1 VTAAPRLVVAG
12 QCPTCGAPLDFG
24 EGATTARCG
33 HCGSRLLLTGRGRVL
48 AFHVAPRLD
57 ERGVLAIARGLA
69 PTVADARLYFL
80 PYYRFTAEEF
90 RWVIPAAAGG
100 EEQPPDLERSGL
112 DLEERHV
119 ERNFLAC
126 AWDGLGLYSL
136 GVRPGTLRLSLFR
149 HETVAPLG
157 RVVAAETAPDAAL
170 AHALRAADTSRVVHR
185 AVLGGLLSL
194 VYYPYWVAT
203 LAGAGPERLA
213 IVDAVGGTVATAEAS
228 PALRDRLER
237 REEASRAT
245 VEFRP
250 LVCPNCGWDLP
261 PDGTL
266 VVFFCPTCARAWQVS
281 AERLEPVPAHLVAT
295 PAACTSV
302 IHLPVWRVDVAA
314 PRALAGPLLVPAFR
328 YRGLRLLVALAT
340 RLTRARADLPPA
352 DAAARDAGPIAG
364 AHLDR
369 GDALAL
375 ARVVAFG
382 LDPRRAAEVE
392 PGDVSL
398 VWLPFETAGGALREP
413 RTGFALPATGLV
425 RDAAA

>member
-1 VTAAPRLVVAG
+1 VTPAPRLVIAAE
-12 QCPTCGAPLDFG
+12 CPTCGAPLDFG

-48 AFHVAPRLD
+48 AFHVRPRLD
-57 ERGVLAIARGLA
+57 ERDVLAIARGVA
-69 PTVADARLYFL
+69 PTVGDARLYFL

-90 RWVIPAAAGG
+90 RWVIPDAVGG
-100 EEQPPDLERSGL
+100 DAQPPDLERSGL

-136 GVRPGTLRLSLFR
+136 GVRPDALRLSLFR
-149 HETVAPLG
+149 EERVARLG

-170 AHALRAADTSRVVHR
+170 AHALRAADASRVVHR
-185 AVLGGLLSL
+185 AVVGGLLSL

-203 LAGAGPERLA
+203 APERLA
-213 IVDAVGGTVATAEAS
+213 IIDAVAGTVASADAS
-228 PALRDRLER
+228 PSVRDRLER
-237 REEASRAT
+237 REEAGRDT
-245 VEFRP
+245 VGFRP

-266 VVFFCPTCARAWQVS
+266 VVFFCASCGRAWEVS
-281 AERLEPVPAHLVAT
+281 AERLEPVPARLVAT
-295 PAACTSV
+295 PAPGANV

-314 PRALAGPLLVPAFR
+314 PDAAPLLVPAFR
-328 YRGLRLLVALAT
+328 YRGLRLLVALAA
-340 RLTRARADLPPA
+340 RLTRARPALPPA
-352 DAAARDAGPIAG
+352 DADGRDARSIAG
-364 AHLDR
+364 GHLDR
-369 GDALAL
+369 TDARAL
-375 ARVVAFG
+375 ARVVAFA
-382 LDPRRAAEVE
+382 LDPGRAATLE
-392 PGDVSL
+392 PGDASL
-398 VWLPFETAGGALREP
+398 VWLPFEMSGGALREP

>member
-1 VTAAPRLVVAG
+1 MIPAPRLVVAAE
-12 QCPTCGAPLDFG
+12 CPTCGAPLDFG

-48 AFHVAPRLD
+48 AFHVPPRLD

-69 PTVADARLYFL
+69 PTVSDARLYFL

-90 RWVIPAAAGG
+90 RWVIPDASAA
-100 EEQPPDLERSGL
+100 EQPPDLEGSGL

-136 GVRPGTLRLSLFR
+136 GVRPGALRLSLFR
-149 HETVAPLG
+149 QETVAPLG
-157 RVVAAETAPDAAL
+157 RVVSAETAPDAAL
-170 AHALRAADTSRVVHR
+170 AHALRTADTGRVVHR

-203 LAGAGPERLA
+203 LAGGGPERLA
-213 IVDAVGGTVATAEAS
+213 IVDAVGGTVATAGAS

-237 REEASRAT
+237 REEAGRDT

-266 VVFFCPTCARAWQVS
+266 VVFFCPTCARAWEVS
-281 AERLEPVPAHLVAT
+281 AERLEPVPAHLVAL
-295 PAACTSV
+295 PSPRPDV

-314 PRALAGPLLVPAFR
+314 PGGPATPLLVPAFR

-340 RLTRARADLPPA
+340 RLTRARPALPPA
-352 DAAARDAGPIAG
+352 DAEVRDAKSIAG

-369 GDALAL
+369 ADALAL

-382 LDPRRAAEVE
+382 LDPGRAAELQ
-392 PGDVSL
+392 PRDASL

>member
-1 VTAAPRLVVAG
+1 VIPSPRLVVAAE
-12 QCPTCGAPLDFG
+12 CPTCGAPLDFG

-48 AFHVAPRLD
+48 AFHLAPRVD
-57 ERGVLAIARGLA
+57 EPGALAIAGALA

-80 PYYRFTAEEF
+80 PYYRFTADEF
-90 RWVIPAAAGG
+90 RWVIPDTAGDDQ
-100 EEQPPDLERSGL
+100 EPPDLERSGL

-149 HETVAPLG
+149 HESVAPFG
-157 RVVAAETAPDAAL
+157 RIVAAETAPDAAL
-170 AHALRAADTSRVVHR
+170 AHALRAADASRVVHR
-185 AVLGGLLSL
+185 AVVGGLLSL
-194 VYYPYWVAT
+194 VYHPYWVAT
-203 LAGAGPERLA
+203 LAGGGPERLA
-213 IVDAVGGTVATAEAS
+213 IIDAVGGTVATAEAS
-228 PALRDRLER
+228 PSVRDRLER
-237 REEASRAT
+237 REEACRDT

-266 VVFFCPTCARAWQVS
+266 VVFFCLTCARAWEVS
-281 AERLEPVPAHLVAT
+281 AEGLEPVPAHLVAT
-295 PAACTSV
+295 PAPGTDV

-314 PRALAGPLLVPAFR
+314 RGGPATPLLVPAFR

-340 RLTRARADLPPA
+340 RLTRARPDLPFA
-352 DAAARDAGPIAG
+352 DVQDAKSIGG

-369 GDALAL
+369 ADALAL
-375 ARVVAFG
+375 ARVVALG
-382 LDPRRAAEVE
+382 VDPRHAAELE
-392 PGDVSL
+392 PGDGSL
-398 VWLPFETAGGALREP
+398 LWLPFEMAGGALREP

>member
-1 VTAAPRLVVAG
+1 VTPAPRLVVAAE
-12 QCPTCGAPLDFG
+12 CPTCGAPLDFG

-48 AFHVAPRLD
+48 AFHVPPRLD
-57 ERGVLAIARGLA
+57 ERGMLAIARGLA

-90 RWVIPAAAGG
+90 RWVIPAAGG
-100 EEQPPDLERSGL
+100 DEQPPDLERSGL

-136 GVRPGTLRLSLFR
+136 GVRPGALRLSLFR
-149 HETVAPLG
+149 QETVAPLG

-170 AHALRAADTSRVVHR
+170 AHALRAADAGRVVHR

-203 LAGAGPERLA
+203 LAGGGPERLA
-213 IVDAVGGTVATAEAS
+213 IVDAVGGTVATAGAS
-228 PALRDRLER
+228 PAVRDRLER
-237 REEASRAT
+237 REEACRDT

-266 VVFFCPTCARAWQVS
+266 VVFFCPTCARAWEVS
-281 AERLEPVPAHLVAT
+281 AERLEPVRAHLVAT
-295 PAACTSV
+295 PTPGADV

-314 PRALAGPLLVPAFR
+314 PGGAAAPLLVPAFR

-340 RLTRARADLPPA
+340 RLTRARPALPPA
-352 DAAARDAGPIAG
+352 DAEVRDAKSIAG

-369 GDALAL
+369 ADALAL
-375 ARVVAFG
+375 ARVVALG
-382 LDPRRAAEVE
+382 LDPGRAAELQ
-392 PGDVSL
+392 PRDVSL